1 MSTRVLVVGC
11 LVGALAALAFRPQAA
26 RGAEPD
32 LGVRVARVEE
42 QAAQLQSAVATL
54 KDTLARHATDA
65 ENLRLRMNTV
75 EGYLQ
80 SLQQAFAT
88 LVPGSAPATPTAGAP
103 VVPDGRVD
111 QLEFLRDARNTEY
124 VGLRLVSGRIAN
136 LPKRSRLELAVSI
149 TDADGLVRKTFE
161 ATSPVVESGE
171 VVWLET
177 RVELSTDGDQDKWF
191 RELAGRDGKP
201 DRTRVR
207 NLVVKFQIL
216 SVLPPPK

>member
-1 MSTRVLVVGC
+1 MSARSIALGC
-11 LVGALAALAFRPQAA
+11 LLGLLGAAAFRVAPA

-32 LGVRVARVEE
+32 LATRIAHLEE
-42 QAAQLQSAVATL
+42 QAAALQGTVGALRESVGRST
-54 KDTLARHATDA
+54 TDA
-65 ENLRLRMNTV
+65 ENLRLRMTTV

-80 SLQQAFAT
+80 ALQGAFASLAPT
-88 LVPGSAPATPTAGAP
+88 PGTAGPATGAP
-103 VVPDGRVD
+103 GIPDGRVD
-111 QLEFLRDARNTEY
+111 QLEFLQDGRNEY
-124 VGLRLVSGRIAN
+124 VGLRVVSGRIAG
-136 LPKRSRLELAVSI
+136 LPKRSRLELAVSL

-161 ATSPVVESGE
+161 ATSEVVESGE

-177 RVELSTDGDQDKWF
+177 RVMLSTDGDQDKWF

-207 NLVVKFQIL
+207 NLVVKFQVL

>member
-1 MSTRVLVVGC
+1 MSARNVVVGC
-11 LVGALAALAFRPQAA
+11 LIGLLGAAALRVEPA

-32 LGVRVARVEE
+32 LGTRLAHVEE
-42 QAAQLQSAVATL
+42 LAAQLQSAVAQA
-54 KDTLARHATDA
+54 KDTLAKNTSDVEH
-65 ENLRLRMNTV
+65 LRLRMTTV

-80 SLQQAFAT
+80 SLQGAFAT
-88 LVPGSAPATPTAGAP
+88 LVPNAPAPAPTAGAP
-103 VVPDGRVD
+103 VVPDGRID
-111 QLEFLRDARNTEY
+111 TLEFLRDARNTEY

-161 ATSPVVESGE
+161 ATSPVVETGE
-171 VVWLET
+171 VVWLDT